1 MESGNWTVELVTNHT
16 GCNIIEIE
24 ASNIIK
30 QSFQTIEIDGELWTL
45 PDNNIGLSFA
55 QILSPSGKDHSQ
67 VFGK

>member
-30 QSFQTIEIDGELWTL
+30 QSFQTIEIDGELW
-45 PDNNIGLSFA
+45 F
-55 QILSPSGKDHSQ
+55 
-67 VFGK
+67 